1 LDGVGTASGRAEEL
15 AAHLLA
21 ERSPKRRVLV
31 IVNPYATTVSDR
43 LRSWCSR
50 PTVPVREGARHRGAG
65 RATEICRDAARERY
79 DVVVVFGSD
88 GTVKEA

>member
-43 LRSWCSR
+43 LRSLVL
-50 PTVPVREGARHRGAG
+50 T
-65 RATEICRDAARERY
+65 RY
-79 DVVVVFGSD
+79 GP
-88 GTVKEA
+88 GTRRR